1 MATSVPAVYLH
12 VVDAVVTKLRED
24 FINDGVDDSPLT
36 ELQRLWEL
44 KMMHC
49 GVIQG
54 PIERNSA
61 PKGSGVPTPVHDL
74 NVPYEGTEEYETP
87 TADMLFP
94 PTPLQTPIQTPLPV
108 EPGGYQYT
116 PGGNAEYGA
125 ISDSGPAADM
135 KTGRPGPY
143 MQPPSPWINQR
154 PLGVDVNVAYEE
166 AREEDEGGGMSQPQ
180 PPMKDFF
187 MMTSGKRKR
196 DEYPPHFYPNGYIP
210 QQDGSGDVCL
220 DCFSRGTVP
229 ILKNSANEAYSEILH
244 DRLKIEERRNADATI
259 ASIIKMKQAS
269 ATIPQ
274 HDGYDDIYDDG
285 VRTED
290 YNTPSSYDAL
300 PGNEVGTPKP
310 TKTEALEDDEP
321 PLNED
326 DDDELDDLDQG
337 DAEPGTDHL
346 VLAQFEKVSR
356 TKSRWKCTLKDGI
369 MRLNNKDILF
379 TKANGEF
386 DF

>member
-1 MATSVPAVYLH
+1 MATSISEVYLH
-12 VVDAVVTKLRED
+12 VVDAVVSKLREELT
-24 FINDGVDDSPLT
+24 NEGVDDSVFT
-36 ELQRLWEL
+36 ELQGLWEL

-49 GVIQG
+49 GVLQG

-61 PKGSGVPTPVHDL
+61 PKVSGVPTPVHDL

-108 EPGGYQYT
+108 EPGGYQYI
-116 PGGNAEYGA
+116 PGSNAEYGA
-125 ISDSGPAADM
+125 VSDSGPAAEM
-135 KTGRPGPY
+135 KTGRPSPY
-143 MQPPSPWINQR
+143 MQPPSPWMNQR

-196 DEYPPHFYPNGYIP
+196 EGYPPHFHPNGFLP
-210 QQDGSGDVCL
+210 QQDGSGDAFL
-220 DCFSRGTVP
+220 DCFSQEKVP
-229 ILKNSANEAYSEILH
+229 LLKNSANEAHSEILH
-244 DRLKIEERRNADATI
+244 DRLKIQESRNADATI
-259 ASIIKMKQAS
+259 ASIIKMKHVS
-269 ATIPQ
+269 TTIPQ
-274 HDGYDDIYDDG
+274 HDGYDDIYDDV

-290 YNTPSSYDAL
+290 YNTPSHYDPV
-300 PGNEVGTPKP
+300 PGNEVRTPKP

-337 DAEPGTDHL
+337 DEEPGTNHL